1 MKNKNRKETGVR
13 KNGSQTQNKMILI
26 SSYEILLFISI
37 QQDSY
42 VRDGE
47 CENLVLIVFV
57 EHTQYH
63 DWDLNI

>member
-26 SSYEILLFISI
+26 SSYDMLLDISI

-42 VRDGE
+42 MRYGE
-47 CENLVLIVFV
+47 CENFVEMVFV